1 MIVNASSGSRTII
14 HTNLGLPELS
24 LDHFTS
30 LDLTHFSWIHLEGR
44 NREVLLQVLQYLNK
58 KREVKF
64 SVEVEKVNRGF
75 EDFIPY
81 GDVVFVSKVSLISI
95 KISFKIFLNYIRMWQ
110 RVMDA
115 RIKRMQ

>member
-30 LDLTHFSWIHLEGR
+30 LDLNQFSWIHLEGR

-81 GDVVFVSKVSLISI
+81 GDVVFVSKVSLIL
-95 KISFKIFLNYIRMWQ
+95 KITFKIFLNIIRMWQ

>member
-1 MIVNASSGSRTII
+1 M
-14 HTNLGLPELS
+14 
-24 LDHFTS
+24 
-30 LDLTHFSWIHLEGR
+30 
-44 NREVLLQVLQYLNK
+44 LQYLNK
-58 KREVKF
+58 KKEVKF

-81 GDVVFVSKVSLISI
+81 GDVVFVSKVSLIPS